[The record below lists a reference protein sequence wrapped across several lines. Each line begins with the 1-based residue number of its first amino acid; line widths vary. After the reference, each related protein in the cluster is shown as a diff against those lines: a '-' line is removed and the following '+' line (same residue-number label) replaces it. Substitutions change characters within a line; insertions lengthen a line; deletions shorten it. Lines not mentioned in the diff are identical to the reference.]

1 MAIEIEK
8 YTVTAVALNIRIA
21 SSKTSKIIGHLV
33 KGDVIE
39 ELAVS
44 EDGQWIKHKHNK
56 ITGWSSKNF
65 LSKVTDDI
73 PIPPVGDF
81 PWTAI
86 ASKEIGILE
95 IPGKEHNPRVLEYLQ
110 TVTNISD
117 TWKSTDETPW
127 CSAFVN
133 WCVEQA
139 GYVGTKSAVSASW
152 LNWGRKIDKPIKGC
166 ITIFS
171 RKSGGGHV
179 GFYWDETPTMT
190 ETYIQILGG
199 NQETL
204 ETEIGGV
211 NLKHYKKSRLLG
223 CRIPK

>member
-1 MAIEIEK
+1 MAMEIEK

-21 SSKTSKIIGHLV
+21 PSKTSKILGHLA

-39 ELAVS
+39 KLAIS

-56 ITGWSSKNF
+56 ITGWSSLGF
-65 LSKVTDDI
+65 LSKVVDDV
-73 PIPPVGDF
+73 PIPPSGDF
-81 PWTAI
+81 PWLAI
-86 ASKEIGILE
+86 ASREIGVFE
-95 IPGKEHNPRVLEYLQ
+95 IPGKEHNPRILEYLQ
-110 TVTNISD
+110 TITNIGD
-117 TWKSTDETPW
+117 TWKSADETPW

-133 WCVEQA
+133 WCVEKA
-139 GYVGTKSAVSASW
+139 GYVGTRSAISASW
-152 LNWGRKIDKPIKGC
+152 LTWGRKIDKPIKGC

-171 RKSGGGHV
+171 RENRGGHV

-199 NQETL
+199 NQENL

-211 NLKHYKKSRLLG
+211 NLKYYRKSRLLG
-223 CRIPK
+223 YRIPK